1 MHITTFVC
9 DTAYAKSV
17 TDSVCKLQKP
27 KYTFS
32 RNTKHKDDEG
42 NTGSGWSREGMKE
55 FNRLF
60 DLVLADRKVNTN
72 RFIEELCRLRDNR
85 AENKTETFSKKAD
98 YKPRVIVRNCFE
110 YINGIMDDTENLEE
124 VAQNITEL

>member
-1 MHITTFVC
+1 MHTPTFVC
-9 DTAYAKSV
+9 DAANAKSV
-17 TDSVCKLQKP
+17 TDSVFKLQKP

-42 NTGSGWSREGMKE
+42 NSGSGWSKEGMKE

-72 RFIEELCRLRDNR
+72 RFIEELCKLRDNR

-110 YINGIMDDTENLEE
+110 YINGILDDTENLED
-124 VAQNITEL
+124 VAKNITEL